1 MEIKT
6 FYVPFASD
14 QKNTLS
20 TYYAPGTVRS
30 MKNLNSFVGFTYNCI
45 LETNWSTE
53 HLHSLLMIS

>member
-1 MEIKT
+1 MIFILNSAMEIKT

-45 LETNWSTE
+45 LETN
-53 HLHSLLMIS
+53 